1 MPVIKA
7 QQIPKRTESAEDTL
21 ARFCFYFQQYTYS
34 EARQLPFTRVYKML
48 KMATRERARKMHEL
62 TQIASAPHID
72 NGKGVQKMLNY
83 FYNLMEE

>member
-7 QQIPKRTESAEDTL
+7 QQIPKKAESAEDTL

-34 EARQLPFTRVYKML
+34 EARQLPFVRVFKML
-48 KMATRERARKMHEL
+48 KVATRERARQMYEL
-62 TQIASAPHID
+62 TQVVSAPHND
-72 NGKGVQKMLNY
+72 KGNGVQKMLNY